1 MGRDAAQI
9 RAASFRSKRLPK
21 FLRYLEHNLE
31 RNDATVFVG
40 DRVTYV
46 DLAAF
51 QVVEGLSYAFPRTF
65 KKLHGEVPRLLD
77 LHARIGDRPRIATYL
92 ESDRRY
98 PFSDQG
104 IFRKYPEL
112 DVAPTKKKPRPKA
125 KRAKARTRR

>member
-1 MGRDAAQI
+1 
-9 RAASFRSKRLPK
+9 
-21 FLRYLEHNLE
+21 
-31 RNDATVFVG
+31 VFVG